1 MARLRGARRWAVL
14 GTAAALA
21 LAGCTSAAVPHQSAS
36 PRAMRAPAYG
46 TEDIGRQPA
55 RNLRQGGT
63 LTLATSQWV
72 TQYNVNQAAGTIGE
86 AAEIDSLVEPQLFRR
101 DAKGVPHPDPDY
113 LRSASVTATAPQTV
127 TYRLNPRA
135 RWSDGKPLGAA
146 DFAAQWKALGQGDER
161 YLVADTSGYD
171 QISAVRQGSDPSEVQ
186 VVFRSPYAD
195 WQRLFDPLF
204 PASATGTPEQFNN
217 GWAGRIPVTAGPFK
231 IASMDRTT
239 QSVTAVP
246 DPAWWGAK
254 PRLDKVVFRALL
266 PAAALQAFLNGEI
279 DAVNAATAEAY
290 QQLKSAPDS
299 TVRTGSAWDEVHVSL
314 NGAGGPLQDIDVRHA
329 VQRAVDRQAL
339 ANVAA
344 EGLPVG
350 VPLLGNHIFMTNQ
363 PGYADNSGEL
373 GTFDP
378 KAAEQLL
385 DRAGWKSPGAG
396 RPRVKDGRALKLR
409 FVIAESTNRLGLDLA
424 QLLQQMLGQVGI
436 GVEIQ
441 KVPADDYGPKY
452 LDVGNF
458 DLAIFRFTDLTYPSQ
473 TQAVYRLPRGAQSFQ
488 NYGRISDATLD
499 SLLKQASGTL
509 DPQRAAQLY
518 NQADA
523 EIWKLGHDVELYQRP
538 QMMAVRKGLANYGI
552 PGLGDIDFAAVGWTP

>member
-1 MARLRGARRWAVL
+1 MARLRRMRVW
-14 GTAAALA
+14 AALGA
-21 LAGCTSAAVPHQSAS
+21 AVTLMLAGCTSSPQRTHS
-36 PRAMRAPAYG
+36 PRTMGVPASG
-46 TEDIGRQPA
+46 TEDMGREPPA
-55 RNLRQGGT
+55 SLRQGGT

-72 TQYNVNQAAGTIGE
+72 TQYNVNQAAGSIGE
-86 AAEIDSLVEPQLFRR
+86 AAEIDSLVEPKLFRR
-101 DAKGVPHPDPDY
+101 DAKGVPHANPDY
-113 LRSASVTATAPQTV
+113 LLSAAVTGTAPQTV
-127 TYRLNPRA
+127 TYRLNPHA
-135 RWSDGKPLGAA
+135 RWSDGKPLGFD
-146 DFAAQWKALGQGDER
+146 DFAAQWKALGRGDDR
-161 YLVADTSGYD
+161 YLVADPSGYD
-171 QISAVRQGSDPSEVQ
+171 QVSEVRRGARANEVQ

-204 PASATGTPEQFNN
+204 PASATSTPEQFNN
-217 GWAGRIPVTAGPFK
+217 GWRARIPVTAGPFT

-246 DPAWWGAK
+246 DPAWWGTR

-266 PAAALQAFLNGEI
+266 PAAALQAYLNGEI

-290 QQLKSAPDS
+290 QQLRSAPDS
-299 TVRTGSAWDEVHVSL
+299 TVRIGSAWDEVHVSL
-314 NGAGGPLQDIDVRHA
+314 NGAGGPLADIAVRHA
-329 VQRAVDRQAL
+329 VQRAVNRKAL
-339 ANVAA
+339 ADVAA

-350 VPLLGNHIFMTNQ
+350 VPLLGNHIYMTNQ
-363 PGYADNSGEL
+363 PGYADNSGPW

-378 KAAEQLL
+378 AEAARLL
-385 DRAGWKSPGAG
+385 DRAGWTSPGAG
-396 RPRVKDGRALKLR
+396 RPRVKDGRPLKLR

-473 TQAVYRLPRGAQSFQ
+473 AQAVYRMPRGKQSFQ
-488 NYGRISDATLD
+488 NYGRISDAALD
-499 SLLKQASGTL
+499 DLLQRASATL
-509 DPQRAAQLY
+509 DPVAAARLY

-523 EIWKLGHDVELYQRP
+523 EIWRLGHDVELYQRP
-538 QMMAVRKGLANYGI
+538 QMTAVRKGLANFGV
-552 PGLGDIDFAAVGWTP
+552 PGLGDIDFGTVGWTS

>member
-1 MARLRGARRWAVL
+1 MARLRGARMRAAL
-14 GTAAALA
+14 GAAAALV
-21 LAGCTSAAVPHQSAS
+21 LAGCSSPAAPQHGAS
-36 PRAMRAPAYG
+36 PHAMKAPAYG
-46 TEDIGRQPA
+46 AEDIGRRPPQS
-55 RNLRQGGT
+55 LRQGGT
-63 LTLATSQWV
+63 LTLATTQWI

-86 AAEIDSLVEPQLFRR
+86 AAEIDSLVEPKLFRR
-101 DAKGVPHPDPDY
+101 DAKGVPHANPDY
-113 LRSASVTATAPQTV
+113 LLSASVTATSPQTV
-127 TYRLNPRA
+127 TYRLNPHA
-135 RWSDGKPLGAA
+135 RWSDGKPLGVA
-146 DFAAQWKALGQGDER
+146 DFEAEWKALGRGDDR
-161 YLVADTSGYD
+161 YLVADPSGYD
-171 QISAVRQGSDPSEVQ
+171 QIAEVRQGGDPSEVQ

-204 PASATGTPEQFNN
+204 PAAATSTPEQFNT
-217 GWAGRIPVTAGPFK
+217 GWSGRIPITAGPFR

-246 DPAWWGAK
+246 DPAWWGTK

-266 PAAALQAFLNGEI
+266 PAAALHAYLNGEI

-314 NGAGGPLQDIDVRHA
+314 NGAGGPLQDVDVRHA
-329 VQRAVDRQAL
+329 LQRAVNRQAL
-339 ANVAA
+339 ADVAA

-378 KAAEQLL
+378 EAAERLL
-385 DRAGWKSPGAG
+385 DRAGWKSPGRG
-396 RPRVKDGRALKLR
+396 KPRVKGGQSLKLR

-424 QLLQQMLGQVGI
+424 QLLQQMLAQVGI

-473 TQAVYRLPRGAQSFQ
+473 SQAVYRLPRGAQSFQ
-488 NYGRISDATLD
+488 NYGRISDTTLD
-499 SLLKQASGTL
+499 NLLKEASGTL
-509 DPQRAAQLY
+509 DPARAAQLY
-518 NQADA
+518 NQADT

-538 QMMAVRKGLANYGI
+538 QLMAVRAGLANYGI
-552 PGLGDIDFAAVGWTP
+552 PGLGDLDFAAVGWTK